1 MSSSKKKILI
11 LGSTGMLGYNFEKV
25 LKNYNIDFYK
35 TSRKKR
41 KGYIKFDV
49 AKDNLNKLPKCKYFV
64 NCIGVI
70 NKLINK
76 NKIIESINVNSI
88 FPYKLSN
95 YCKKKKIKLIH
106 ISTDCVYSGKKGNYL
121 EDDLHDPVDIYGK
134 TKSLGEPI
142 NCMTIRT
149 SIIGEENN
157 NNKSLVE
164 WVKKQKN
171 KKINGYLNH
180 KWNGLTA
187 KHLSEIIVKIIEK
200 KLFREK
206 LVHIY
211 SEKPVN
217 KYQLIKYI
225 NERFKLNCKIK
236 KYLHKNSIN
245 RSLNS
250 TNNYSKNLRIHSIQK
265 QIKLM

>member
-1 MSSSKKKILI
+1 MLI
-11 LGSTGMLGYNFEKV
+11 Q
-25 LKNYNIDFYK
+25 
-35 TSRKKR
+35 
-41 KGYIKFDV
+41 
-49 AKDNLNKLPKCKYFV
+49 YFH
-64 NCIGVI
+64 ISFQ
-70 NKLINK
+70 
-76 NKIIESINVNSI
+76 IIV
-88 FPYKLSN
+88 
-95 YCKKKKIKLIH
+95 KKKKIKLIH